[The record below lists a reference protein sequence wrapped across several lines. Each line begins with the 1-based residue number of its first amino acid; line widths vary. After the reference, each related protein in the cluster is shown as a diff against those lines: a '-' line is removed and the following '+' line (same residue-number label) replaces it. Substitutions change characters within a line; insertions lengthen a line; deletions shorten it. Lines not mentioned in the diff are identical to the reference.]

1 MLSARLEP
9 SCQEPPLRIGTAAG
23 ERRPERLRSVVGP
36 AEIQQQLT
44 ANRQQQMIVT
54 QLGIAIERSDRRQCV
69 GRTVD
74 FCDRD
79 RAIQRHDGRCVEG
92 EELIVELVAIVTDSC
107 YALLAGAVGP
117 ELRRSVRVARIERY
131 GAGGVY
137 IGLGLTAAFA
147 DRR

>member
-9 SCQEPPLRIGTAAG
+9 SCQEPPFRFGAG
-23 ERRPERLRSVVGP
+23 ARERRPERIRRLAAPS
-36 AEIQQQLT
+36 EIQQQLT

-92 EELIVELVAIVTDSC
+92 EELIVELEDQRPVD
-107 YALLAGAVGP
+107 
-117 ELRRSVRVARIERY
+117 RS
-131 GAGGVY
+131 
-137 IGLGLTAAFA
+137 
-147 DRR
+147 